1 MSWPTEKQVI
11 APMPTKILVSDT
23 NIWIDLHHSNLL
35 EKVFQ
40 LPHQFVT
47 TDFVWRELRKPPGHR
62 LEDLGLRV
70 EALSG
75 NETMEL
81 FELRNTLNN
90 SSLADVSCYFVARE
104 RGWTLL
110 TNDGDLRKSGR
121 RASLDVRGVLW
132 ILDELE
138 KHQVLSPNDLFTA
151 LTAMLKAGARLPEE
165 ECNNRLSRWREG

>member
-1 MSWPTEKQVI
+1 
-11 APMPTKILVSDT
+11 MPSKILVSDT

-47 TDFVWRELRKPPGHR
+47 TDFVWRELRKPPGAQ
-62 LEDLGLRV
+62 LKDLGLTI
-70 EALSG
+70 EGISG
-75 NETMEL
+75 DETLEL
-81 FELRNTLNN
+81 FGLKQTLNN
-90 SSLADVSCYFVARE
+90 SSLADVSCYFMARE

-110 TNDGDLRKSGR
+110 TNDGALRKSGR

-138 KHQVLSPNDLFTA
+138 HHQVLPPAELFNA
-151 LTAMLKAGARLPEE
+151 LTAMLNAGARLPED
-165 ECNNRLSRWREG
+165 ECNKRLARWRAG

>member
-1 MSWPTEKQVI
+1 MSWPTEKQVL

-47 TDFVWRELRKPPGHR
+47 TDFVWRELRKPPGHQ
-62 LEDLGLRV
+62 LEDLGLAV

-81 FELRNTLNN
+81 FELRHTLNN

-121 RASLDVRGVLW
+121 QASLDVRGVLW

-138 KHQVLSPNDLFTA
+138 QHQVLSPNDLFTA
-151 LTAMLKAGARLPEE
+151 LTAMLNAGARLPEE
-165 ECNNRLSRWREG
+165 ECNNRLSRWHEG